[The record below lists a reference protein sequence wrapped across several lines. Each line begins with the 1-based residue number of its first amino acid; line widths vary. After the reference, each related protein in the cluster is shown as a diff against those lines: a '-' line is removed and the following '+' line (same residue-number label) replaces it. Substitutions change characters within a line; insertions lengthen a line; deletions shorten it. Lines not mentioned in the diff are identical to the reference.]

1 MHDSLR
7 TEGDIGDIDIRFTSK
22 PGKGERELQEW
33 CLLRQNQSPKQEN
46 HTHASSSNL
55 LHLIGKGE
63 REWCL
68 IPHFESKKEGN
79 SHPLFCNL
87 YYINIFAKVGVEKS
101 RSNPHLKAKK
111 ECNSHPLF
119 CNL

>member
-1 MHDSLR
+1 MPLSAFW
-7 TEGDIGDIDIRFTSK
+7 DIGDIDIRFTSK

-111 ECNSHPLF
+111 EGKFPILPI
-119 CNL
+119 